1 MTEVPDGALL
11 FAERLGLA
19 YSGWEGKN
27 DNVVCPRDIRP
38 SGFQAKPWCSHMHTD
53 MLGMD
58 VEGLI

>member
-11 FAERLGLA
+11 LPERLGLA

-27 DNVVCPRDIRP
+27 ENMVCPRDIRP
-38 SGFQAKPWCSHMHTD
+38 SGFQAKPWSFYMHSD

-58 VEGLI
+58 VEVLL